1 MVEKRI
7 TRVNY
12 ATIPEMKRVIS
23 SVEEMLS
30 FGAKLGAGL
39 RGGETFVLTGDVG
52 AGKTVITKGIAKG
65 MAVDDDVQSPTF
77 TISRV
82 YEARDALRL
91 AHYDFYRLNDA
102 GIMRDEL
109 HEVLSDNKV
118 VTVIEWA
125 DIVEDVVP
133 KDSVR
138 ITITPT
144 SESVRELTIDD
155 PGRVLEGN
163 RV

>member
-1 MVEKRI
+1 M
-7 TRVNY
+7 
-12 ATIPEMKRVIS
+12 IS
-23 SVEEMLS
+23 SAEEMLS
-30 FGAKLGAGL
+30 FGAQLGAGL
-39 RGGETFVLTGDVG
+39 RGGETFVLTGDIG

-65 MAVDDDVQSPTF
+65 LAVDDDVQSPTF

-82 YEARDALRL
+82 YGARDDLRL

-109 HEVLSDNKV
+109 HEVLGDNKV

-133 KDSVR
+133 EDAVR

-155 PGRVLEGN
+155 PRRVLEWS

>member
-1 MVEKRI
+1 M
-7 TRVNY
+7 NY
-12 ATIPEMKRVIS
+12 ATIPGMKRVIS
-23 SVEEMLS
+23 SAEEMLS
-30 FGAKLGAGL
+30 FGAQLGAGL
-39 RGGETFVLTGDVG
+39 RGGETFVLTGDIG

-65 MAVDDDVQSPTF
+65 LAVDDDVQSPTF

-82 YEARDALRL
+82 YEARDDLRL

-109 HEVLSDNKV
+109 HEVLGDNKV

-133 KDSVR
+133 EDAVR

-144 SESVRELTIDD
+144 SENVRELTIDD
-155 PGRVLEGN
+155 PRRVLEWS

>member
-1 MVEKRI
+1 MDEKRI

-12 ATIPEMKRVIS
+12 ATIPVMKRVIS
-23 SVEEMLS
+23 SAEEMLS
-30 FGAKLGAGL
+30 FGAQLGAGL

-65 MAVDDDVQSPTF
+65 LAVDDDVQSPTF

-82 YEARDALRL
+82 YEARDDLRL

-109 HEVLSDNKV
+109 HEVLGDNKV
-118 VTVIEWA
+118 VTIIEWA

-133 KDSVR
+133 EDAVS

-144 SESVRELTIDD
+144 SENVRELTIDY
-155 PGRVLEGN
+155 PGQVLERN